1 MIELQELFNQLD
13 KEIKE
18 IRFEGMYIKNRTD
31 MEDVIEHTEV
41 SKKIL
46 KVVCGRLIDLEKYL
60 VLGIVKHEKEDLPHE
75 LPVGW
80 LVEIEDEKGNLFY
93 KKVADL

>member
-1 MIELQELFNQLD
+1 MNKLQVQDLFNHLD
-13 KEIKE
+13 EKIKE
-18 IRFEGMYIKNRTD
+18 IRFEGMYAEDTEDPIKHTD
-31 MEDVIEHTEV
+31 I
-41 SKKIL
+41 SRKIL
-46 KVVCGRLIDLEKYL
+46 KAVCGRIIDLEKYL